1 MFDKDK
7 HRVVMV
13 TLLKAIYENEIA
25 GPVLGF
31 KGGTAALLFYG
42 LPRMSVDLDFDLLDI
57 RKENEVYQ
65 ELKLLLPKYGKVV
78 EAVKKINTIFFLLD
92 YGFGER
98 NIKIEISKRGLPT
111 NYRQKNYLGIP
122 MIVMVKESMLSFK
135 LKALLTRKKV
145 ANRDLFDLWYFVSK
159 NWQFDKKP
167 AKKDIKEAIKKI
179 EAVKEN
185 EILYGL
191 GDLLEDKQKEW
202 VKVSLKKELIFNLR
216 LLIAG

>member
-1 MFDKDK
+1 
-7 HRVVMV
+7 
-13 TLLKAIYENEIA
+13 
-25 GPVLGF
+25 
-31 KGGTAALLFYG
+31 
-42 LPRMSVDLDFDLLDI
+42 
-57 RKENEVYQ
+57 
-65 ELKLLLPKYGKVV
+65 
-78 EAVKKINTIFFLLD
+78 
-92 YGFGER
+92 
-98 NIKIEISKRGLPT
+98 
-111 NYRQKNYLGIP
+111 
-122 MIVMVKESMLSFK
+122 MIVMVEESMLSFK